1 VVVFGGSE
9 GGNFMIDA
17 AGLLAAHG
25 YPTLSLAYFGE
36 PGLPK
41 ELVNVPLEYFARAV
55 RVLRRQPGVD
65 PDHIAVMG
73 DSRGGEAALLV
84 ASTFP
89 HLIHGAIG
97 LVPSATVYIPPR
109 RRNWTRGR
117 STASP
122 SRAGRSRSSGS
133 PARS

>member
-1 VVVFGGSE
+1 VGGKTVARAKLSRR
-9 GGNFMIDA
+9 A

-36 PGLPK
+36 PGLPR

-84 ASTFP
+84 A
-89 HLIHGAIG
+89 
-97 LVPSATVYIPPR
+97 R
-109 RRNWTRGR
+109 
-117 STASP
+117 P
-122 SRAGRSRSSGS
+122 SRT
-133 PARS
+133 